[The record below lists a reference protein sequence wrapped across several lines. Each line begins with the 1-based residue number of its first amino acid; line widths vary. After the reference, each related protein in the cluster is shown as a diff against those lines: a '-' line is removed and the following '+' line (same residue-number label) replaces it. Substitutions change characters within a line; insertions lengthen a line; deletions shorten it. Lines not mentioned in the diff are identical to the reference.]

1 MRDWIR
7 VIIICEGH
15 TERDFCA
22 KFLDPYFSDKGI
34 KIESPLIKKSKG
46 GIVKWIGDKGLKKE
60 ISNHIK
66 TNRSAYVSTFFDYYG
81 LTDKLQLP
89 MWNASKSFRNPN
101 KRVEKIEAGMFQDI
115 NDSLRYRFIPYIQIH
130 EFEALL
136 FSDFRAFNNKTLKTS
151 HDSDYLKSTIE
162 NYDNPEMINNNRETS
177 PSNRLKRIIPG
188 FRKKLY
194 AYRLVNAIG
203 IDRIRKKCPRFDNW
217 LGQIEELTDR

>member
-1 MRDWIR
+1 MSWIR

-15 TERDFCA
+15 TERDFCK
-22 KFLDPYFSDKGI
+22 KFLEPYFSDKCI
-34 KIESPLIKKSKG
+34 KIESPLIGKSNG
-46 GIVKWIGDKGLKKE
+46 GIVKWIGLKGLKQE

-66 TNRSAYVSTFFDYYG
+66 TNQSAFVTTFVDYYG
-81 LTDKLQLP
+81 LTDKLKLP
-89 MWNASKSFRNPN
+89 MWNDSKSLKDLN

-115 NDSLRYRFIPYIQIH
+115 NDSIRYRFIPYIQLH

-136 FSDFRAFNNKTLKTS
+136 FSDLRVFNEKILKTS
-151 HDSDYLKSTIE
+151 HNSDYLKSTIE

-188 FRKKLY
+188 FRKKLH
-194 AYRLVNAIG
+194 ADILVNAIG

-217 LGQIEELTDR
+217 LDQIEGLTDR